1 MSAPTLEKH
10 ENQHIDR
17 IEGFTHPAESE
28 TQDSVITWRSW
39 AYAAIG
45 CLFYFTI
52 SWHLATTSIFRS
64 SMGAALGNSAQSI
77 WLINIVS
84 TFQACVGPPL
94 MYASDLFDRRWILV
108 VVSFIAVVGSIIA
121 SRATSFGMGLAGQG
135 IVSIGMS
142 AVGAGYAIPAEVFPR
157 QHRGKVQ
164 GATNFA
170 ASLGGGLGV
179 ITAARLVADKP
190 LDGWR
195 TCFYIAIG
203 LFSMMFLLLLV
214 VYRPPPRPTEERSL
228 PFGKK
233 LARLDWIGYVLVI
246 ASLCLFL
253 VGCTQ
258 GSTDGWKASKTL
270 GPLVSGIALMIVFGV
285 YEWKGT
291 DVGLFHHAMFSHRN
305 FPLAL
310 VAAFVEGTIFFS
322 LLAFLPVAAADLWA
336 PQDAFKANIYLAP
349 FYLTSIPLFFING
362 WYADRF
368 KEFRIPLVLG
378 YLLYLASCIGL
389 ALSDRNDSAL
399 GCEYLLLSFSASL
412 AAIWKSLTLFWFN
425 VGITGAM
432 SSLAGIGFAAP
443 IALLFAVAQLAV
455 PGKFIGSASALM
467 VAARAVGGAVGVAV
481 YSAVLGDK
489 LSVAIP
495 ARITAGAFKGG
506 LSPAQAPT
514 VLPQLIPLIASQ
526 NAAVIAKAFMIPGI
540 QPSVVLGAIEGVQS
554 ALAYGLSFVWYIA
567 VAFSALGII
576 TVLTFTSSKDQMT
589 SKVDA
594 PAERAPA
601 AAYSSADGDI
611 KSQQSSQVV

>member
-10 ENQHIDR
+10 EDQHIDR
-17 IEGFTHPAESE
+17 IEGFIHPAESE
-28 TQDSVITWRSW
+28 TQDTLITWRSW

-45 CLFYFTI
+45 CLFYFSI

-108 VVSFIAVVGSIIA
+108 VVSFIAVVGSVVA
-121 SRATSFGMGLAGQG
+121 SRATSFGMGLVGQG

-179 ITAARLVADKP
+179 ITSARLVANSP
-190 LDGWR
+190 LNGWR

-203 LFSMMFLLLLV
+203 LFSMMFLLLLI

-228 PFGKK
+228 PFGQK

-258 GSTDGWKASKTL
+258 GGTDGWKAGKTL
-270 GPLVSGIALMIVFGV
+270 GPLVSGIALMVVFGV

-291 DVGLFHHAMFSHRN
+291 EVGLFHHAMFCHRN

-310 VAAFVEGTIFFS
+310 MAAFVEGTIFFS
-322 LLAFLPVAAADLWA
+322 ILAFLPVAAAGLWA

-349 FYLTSIPLFFING
+349 FYLTSVPLFFVNG
-362 WYADRF
+362 WYVDRF
-368 KEFRIPLVLG
+368 KEFRLPLVIG
-378 YLLYLASCIGL
+378 YLLYLGACIGL
-389 ALSDRNDSAL
+389 ALSDRNDN
-399 GCEYLLLSFSASL
+399 
-412 AAIWKSLTLFWFN
+412 AIGW
-425 VGITGAM
+425 AM

-506 LSPAQAPT
+506 LSPAQAST
-514 VLPQLIPLIASQ
+514 VLPELIPLIASQ
-526 NAAVIAKAFMIPGI
+526 NPAIIAKAFMIPDI
-540 QPSVVLGAIEGVQS
+540 QPGIVLGAIEGVQS

-576 TVLTFTSSKDQMT
+576 TVLTFASSKDQMT

-594 PAERAPA
+594 PAQRASA
-601 AAYSSADGDI
+601 AVYSDS